1 MKKNILIC
9 FMLVICM
16 LFVFSSFATAIQI
29 SYYGGYNISNLIVDY
44 PGETFSET
52 LNLEYNMISLPTYP
66 TGVAFI
72 GTYEPVYDAVFSD
85 PGIEYIKFNT
95 VFTLDQNNYV
105 SGEYY
110 NFNPNNYVSAFS
122 IYDDDHTELLSADL
136 SFARIDIN
144 NTVGNINSSFSVNLT
159 NINPGIGYIDHSSII
174 IDDFLNS
181 EGGSTNLTLQFN
193 KNLGTSIE
201 KGENITGTFSGT
213 ASPVPEPATMLLLGI
228 GLIGMAGAMKRKFLI
243 I

>member
-1 MKKNILIC
+1 M
-9 FMLVICM
+9 
-16 LFVFSSFATAIQI
+16 
-29 SYYGGYNISNLIVDY
+29 NLA
-44 PGETFSET
+44 
-52 LNLEYNMISLPTYP
+52 
-66 TGVAFI
+66 GVAFI

-144 NTVGNINSSFSVNLT
+144 NTVGNINSSFSVNLH
-159 NINPGIGYIDHSSII
+159 NYSSIRSRSRVYFNFVLLGVKPYLILYSNELLHIGYISHRSCISHQIKLTPSSCCY
-174 IDDFLNS
+174 
-181 EGGSTNLTLQFN
+181 E
-193 KNLGTSIE
+193 
-201 KGENITGTFSGT
+201 
-213 ASPVPEPATMLLLGI
+213 
-228 GLIGMAGAMKRKFLI
+228 
-243 I
+243 